1 MIYSCTECGAIYSK
15 WAGKCSFCNNWNTIV
30 EDSQNSTTTIKSI
43 GKKSIK
49 SQKKAEIHLINLQ
62 EIEENSS
69 TSRLQFDLQEINR
82 VLGGGLMPASAIL
95 IGGEPGIG
103 KSTLLLQIANDASSK
118 NIPVLYISGEESA
131 LQIKDRANRITE
143 KCNISLLN
151 VTDLSSILESI
162 KILENKNAIVIID
175 SIQTVY
181 MEEIS
186 AGVGSIAQVRACS
199 NEIITLAKKCGV
211 SVFIIGHINKEG
223 QIAGPKLLE
232 HMVDVVLYFEADDTG
247 EYRVLKSI
255 KNRFGNVGEMGIF
268 KMLSSGLSEVQNPSE
283 LFLSKEKN
291 SRIGVTV
298 AVGMEGTRPF
308 LLTVESLTVKSYSPM
323 PRRNVVGYDSNR
335 LAMVVAVLSVHL
347 KLKLYD
353 QDIHLN
359 IAGGLKISEP
369 AMDLAVAFAIYSSL
383 HEKPLPHGVVFIGEI
398 GLSGE
403 IRNVRFM
410 ENRIK
415 EAKKL
420 GFLKIICPSNIKEEG
435 VIVMQNITEIP
446 KIYAKL

>member
-1 MIYSCTECGAIYSK
+1 MSYCCVECGASYQK
-15 WAGKCSFCNNWNTIV
+15 WVGKCSFCNNWNTVV
-30 EDSQNSTTTIKSI
+30 EDSADVKVMASI
-43 GKKSIK
+43 GKKAIK
-49 SQKKAEIHLINLQ
+49 SSKSVPKVEFVNIQDVSKN
-62 EIEENSS
+62 ENAK
-69 TSRLQFDLQEINR
+69 RLCFEFDEVNR
-82 VLGGGLMPASAIL
+82 VLGGGLMPSSAVL

-103 KSTLLLQIANDASSK
+103 KSTLLLQIANDASLK
-118 NIPVLYISGEESA
+118 KCPVLYISGEESA
-131 LQIKDRANRITE
+131 MQIKDRANRIA
-143 KCNISLLN
+143 KNCDINLLN
-151 VTDLSSILESI
+151 VTDLSSILSAI
-162 KILENKNAIVIID
+162 KVLENKNAIVIID

-223 QIAGPKLLE
+223 QIAGPKILE

-247 EYRVLKSI
+247 EYRILKSI
-255 KNRFGNVGEMGIF
+255 KNRFGTVGEIGIF
-268 KMLSSGLSEVQNPSE
+268 KMVENGLAEVKNPSE
-283 LFLSKEKN
+283 LFLSKEGG

-298 AVGMEGTRPF
+298 ACGMEGSRAI

-335 LAMVVAVLSVHL
+335 LAMVLAVLSVHL

-383 HEKPLPHGVVFIGEI
+383 QEKPLPHGIVFIGEI

-403 IRNVRFM
+403 VRPARFM
-410 ENRIK
+410 ETRIK

-420 GFLKIICPSNIKEEG
+420 GFGKIICPSQIKEDG
-435 VIVMQNITEIP
+435 IIFIKNIGEIP
-446 KIYAKL
+446 KIWGRL

>member
-1 MIYSCTECGAIYSK
+1 MSYSCVECGANYSK
-15 WAGKCSFCNNWNTIV
+15 WVGKCTFCNNWNTVV
-30 EDSQNSTTTIKSI
+30 EDGSDIKVMASI
-43 GKKSIK
+43 GKKTAK
-49 SQKKAEIHLINLQ
+49 SSKTPKVEFVNMQDV
-62 EIEENSS
+62 SS
-69 TSRLQFDLQEINR
+69 DETQNRLQFTFEEFNR
-82 VLGGGLMPASAIL
+82 VLGGGLMPASAVL

-118 NIPVLYISGEESA
+118 HHPVLYISGEESA
-131 LQIKDRANRITE
+131 MQIKDRANRITTN
-143 KCNISLLN
+143 CDINLLN
-151 VTDLSSILESI
+151 VTDLHSILSAI
-162 KILENKNAIVIID
+162 KVLENKGAVVIID

-211 SVFIIGHINKEG
+211 SVFLIGHINKEG

-247 EYRVLKSI
+247 EYRVLKSM

-268 KMLSSGLSEVQNPSE
+268 KMVENGLAEVKNPSE
-283 LFLSKEKN
+283 LFLSKEN
-291 SRIGVTV
+291 ASRIGVTV
-298 AVGMEGTRPF
+298 ACGVEGSRAI
-308 LLTVESLTVKSYSPM
+308 LLTVESLCVKSYSPM

-335 LAMVVAVLSVHL
+335 LAMVLAVLSVHL

-359 IAGGLKISEP
+359 IAGGMKISEP
-369 AMDLAVAFAIYSSL
+369 AMDLAVAFAVYSSL
-383 HEKPLPHGVVFIGEI
+383 MEKPLPHGVVFIGEI

-403 IRNVRFM
+403 VRPARFM
-410 ENRIK
+410 DVRIK

-420 GFLKIICPSNIKEEG
+420 GFEKIVCPSNIKEGG
-435 VIVMQNITEIP
+435 VITMKNISQIP
-446 KIYAKL
+446 KIIAGF